1 MDQHAQDSSFI
12 FGGTLKFELN
22 KNSHNLGNVLQADI
36 LSLSLYFNVIPLGN
50 IVRIAGVVRQTT
62 TLLAMKM
69 EVLMVDFTSLEGY
82 LIDQ

>member
-22 KNSHNLGNVLQADI
+22 KNSYKAHI
-36 LSLSLYFNVIPLGN
+36 SSSTLYFNDTLLGN
-50 IVRIAGVVRQTT
+50 IVRIADVVRQTT
-62 TLLAMKM
+62 TLLAMKL
-69 EVLMVDFTSLEGY
+69 ELLMVDFTSLEGY

>member
-22 KNSHNLGNVLQADI
+22 KNSHNIRQSDI
-36 LSLSLYFNVIPLGN
+36 LSLTLYFNVSLLGN
-50 IVRIAGVVRQTT
+50 IVRIADVVRQTT
-62 TLLAMKM
+62 TLLAMKLGL
-69 EVLMVDFTSLEGY
+69 LMVDFTSLEGY

>member
-22 KNSHNLGNVLQADI
+22 KNSYNLRQAHI
-36 LSLSLYFNVIPLGN
+36 SSSTLYFNDTLLGN
-50 IVRIAGVVRQTT
+50 IVRIADVVRQTT
-62 TLLAMKM
+62 TLLAMKL
-69 EVLMVDFTSLEGY
+69 ELLMVDFTSLEGY

>member
-22 KNSHNLGNVLQADI
+22 KNSHNIVRQSDI
-36 LSLSLYFNVIPLGN
+36 LSLTLYFNVTLLGN
-50 IVRIAGVVRQTT
+50 IVRIADVVRQTT
-62 TLLAMKM
+62 TLLAMKLGL
-69 EVLMVDFTSLEGY
+69 LMVDFTSLEGY